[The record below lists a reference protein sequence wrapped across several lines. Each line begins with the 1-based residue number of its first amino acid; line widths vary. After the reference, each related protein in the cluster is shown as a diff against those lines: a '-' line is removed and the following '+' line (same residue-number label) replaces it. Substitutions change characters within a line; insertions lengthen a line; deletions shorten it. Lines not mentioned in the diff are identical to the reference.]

1 MVSRVDDILRMDLFG
16 EDEDG
21 AEWVEYG
28 QDQIESE
35 PILPTP
41 YKRYSGGVAPSQDE
55 KEKEKEGGRPTRKGR
70 DKSDRDL
77 RRTAGSTQ
85 SSAYIED
92 SEYDTKSSLRST
104 IKSSFTATG
113 GSLND
118 TGFLS
123 EVGNTS
129 LQSQSTR
136 PRKNDSI
143 DSLSSQHIYDSYSKA
158 IRK

>member
-35 PILPTP
+35 PVLPTP
-41 YKRYSGGVAPSQDE
+41 YKRYSGVVATTQEE
-55 KEKEKEGGRPTRKGR
+55 KEKEKEAGRPPRKGR
-70 DKSDRDL
+70 DKSDL

-104 IKSSFTATG
+104 MKSSFTATG

-123 EVGNTS
+123 ENGNTS
-129 LQSQSTR
+129 LQSQATR